1 MAEVVWSKI
10 AENQLHR
17 AVAYIR
23 DEQGLFYARLV
34 LNQILESVDSLE
46 THPKS
51 GPREPLLRH
60 RRYEY
65 RYIVVWSYKIVYRIV
80 GDRVTIARVFHTAQR
95 PTKLV
100 RPSRPKRGPN

>member
-1 MAEVVWSKI
+1 MAQVIWSKL
-10 AENQLHR
+10 AEDQLHR
-17 AVAYIR
+17 AVLYIR
-23 DEQGLFYARLV
+23 DDQGLFYARLV
-34 LNQILESVDSLE
+34 LNQILEAVDVLE

-60 RRYEY
+60 RKYEY

-80 GDRVTIARVFHTAQR
+80 GSRVAIARVFHTAQR

-100 RPSRPKRGPN
+100 RPSKPKRGTN